1 MPYPG
6 VNPWELTFNSRKRRT
21 RELVEIVNPGKGFAS
36 GAKINELLAAEESE
50 RAKRLYGIDI
60 APEDTS
66 IFTYNTVDLQKN
78 PPPRNIP
85 SELIN
90 KFPLKPPLPILGSE
104 ASSTP
109 TLTKKQN
116 LDILT
121 NAIMAIIADK
131 GFTQTGKKLTQYRD
145 AGQRDIPID
154 FV

>member
-50 RAKRLYGIDI
+50 RAERLYGIDI